1 MGRIKSCIRKT
12 KKGFKIR
19 IVVKNEKRN
28 RKTCS
33 GSRTN
38 FRKKGV
44 KIETTSEQK
53 SEKRAKNT
61 KKNIK
66 TQQSEKLV
74 QTKILEIETQEHL
87 VLIFFA
93 HFAFC
98 VFTKKYQLKKIRT
111 RTF

>member
-1 MGRIKSCIRKT
+1 MKKEIGKLVLVQERISE
-12 KKGFKIR
+12 KKGLR
-19 IVVKNEKRN
+19 SRLLPNRN
-28 RKTCS
+28 Q
-33 GSRTN
+33 
-38 FRKKGV
+38 KKGPR
-44 KIETTSEQK
+44 I
-53 SEKRAKNT
+53 R

-98 VFTKKYQLKKIRT
+98 VFTKKISTEKN
-111 RTF
+111 